1 VVVKTI
7 DLLVALP
14 IKQKNVVVI
23 NLKQKYNMIYAKSSH
38 MTTIS
43 EQKSN
48 LLEQFNKTRDRT
60 LKLVETLEKDDFV
73 VQTAP
78 FMSPPKWHLGHVSW
92 LFEIVMSKTIKNY
105 KIYSQEFNE
114 YLNSYYHQFGEP
126 HDKDKRGMATR
137 PTIDQVLEYFHMI
150 SHKVADI
157 LQNELLDDKTKQLYF
172 MAIHHE
178 CQHQELLV
186 YDLQHLL
193 ASRYRPITT
202 NPLPTPSKQEL
213 KSVKIDGGLYSMG
226 YSGNQYCYDIELPE
240 HKVYLNDYKIDV
252 FPITNGQYIE
262 FMEDGGYNNFR
273 YWLSD
278 GWDKVQNDKW
288 NAPMY
293 WEKVDDVW
301 MTNDFLGKREVN
313 PNESVCHVSFYE
325 ADAYSKWAGKRLPTE
340 AEWEKA
346 ACWDEKT
353 QTKTIFPWGDKQP
366 DINMANLL
374 ESYLWNCTE
383 IGAYPNG
390 KSHYG
395 CQQMIG
401 DVWEWTSSEFTG
413 YPGFKSGFSE
423 YNDKWF
429 ANQKVLRGGSFGTP
443 SISVRGSYRNFFR
456 LDERWLFSGFRCA
469 EDI

>member
-1 VVVKTI
+1 M
-7 DLLVALP
+7 A
-14 IKQKNVVVI
+14 
-23 NLKQKYNMIYAKSSH
+23 
-38 MTTIS
+38 TIS
-43 EQKSN
+43 KQKSN
-48 LLEQFNKTRDRT
+48 LLEQFKETRDRT

-126 HDKDKRGMATR
+126 YDKDKRGIATR
-137 PTIDQVLEYFHMI
+137 PTVDQILEYFHII

-157 LQNELLDDKTKQLYF
+157 LQSELLDDKTSQLYF

-202 NPLPTPSKQEL
+202 NPLPAPSQQEL
-213 KSVKIDGGLYSMG
+213 NSVKIDGGLYSMG

-252 FPITNGQYIE
+252 FPITNGQYLE
-262 FMEDGGYNNFR
+262 FIEDGGYNDFR

-293 WEKVDDVW
+293 WEKVDDIW

-313 PNESVCHVSFYE
+313 PNEPVCHVSFYE
-325 ADAYSKWAGKRLPTE
+325 ANAYSKWTDKRLPTE

-353 QTKTIFPWGDKQP
+353 QTKTVFPWGDKSP
-366 DINMANLL
+366 DTNRANLL

-383 IGAYPNG
+383 IGAYPDG
-390 KSHYG
+390 KSHCG
-395 CQQMIG
+395 CHQMIG

>member
-1 VVVKTI
+1 M
-7 DLLVALP
+7 A
-14 IKQKNVVVI
+14 
-23 NLKQKYNMIYAKSSH
+23 
-38 MTTIS
+38 TIS
-43 EQKSN
+43 KQKSN
-48 LLEQFNKTRDRT
+48 LLEQFKETRGRT

-126 HDKDKRGMATR
+126 YDKDKRGMATR
-137 PTIDQVLEYFHMI
+137 PTVDQILEYFHII

-157 LQNELLDDKTKQLYF
+157 LQSELLDDKTRQLYF

-202 NPLPTPSKQEL
+202 NPLPAPSQQEL
-213 KSVKIDGGLYSMG
+213 NSVKIDGGLYSMG

-252 FPITNGQYIE
+252 FPITNGQYLEFIE
-262 FMEDGGYNNFR
+262 DEGYNDFR

-293 WEKVDDVW
+293 WEKVDDIW
-301 MTNDFLGKREVN
+301 MTNDFLGKREVK
-313 PNESVCHVSFYE
+313 PNEPVCHVSFYE

-353 QTKTIFPWGDKQP
+353 QTKTIFPWGDKSP
-366 DINMANLL
+366 DINKANLL

-390 KSHYG
+390 KSHCG
-395 CQQMIG
+395 CHQMIG